1 MKDRP
6 APLKLMV
13 FAGGVTSTHDLPEAG
28 TITLGRSSDNGVCID
43 DPSVSRRHAAL
54 HLGPEVLLEDLGS
67 ANGTSV
73 RSPVQ
78 DAATADLS
86 QSRLAPGR
94 RVAVA
99 PGASFHLG
107 STVLVLR
114 RDERAGDVPAPVIRD
129 EAMRKLHAMLGRVAD
144 GTISVLLLGET
155 GVGKEVLAHALHQ
168 RSPRAAGPFV
178 ALHCA
183 ALTGSLLESELFGHE
198 KGAFTGAVSAK
209 AGLLESAAGGTVF
222 LDEVGELPPD
232 VQVKLLRVIEQR
244 EVLRVG
250 ALRPRPID
258 VRLVSATHRDLE
270 AEVARGTFRQD
281 LFFRLNGIAL
291 TIPPLRER
299 VAEIAELARVFAARV
314 SAQLVRPLVPTLSP
328 EALALLE
335 GYRWPGNIRELRNT
349 VERAVVLCAGP
360 TILPEH
366 LPLDRMRAAA
376 PSVAPPPLS
385 VAPPAPPP
393 SVAAAAGPLRNEIEA
408 LERQRIVDA
417 LEQSAGNQTQAAALL
432 GMPRRTLVAKLVA
445 YNIPRP
451 RKRA

>member
-1 MKDRP
+1 MTDP
-6 APLKLMV
+6 PTALKLMV
-13 FAGGVTSTHDLPEAG
+13 FAGGLTSTHDLPSRG
-28 TITLGRSSDNGVCID
+28 RVSLGRASDNEVCID
-43 DPSVSRRHAAL
+43 DPSVSRHHAAL
-54 HLGPEVLLEDLGS
+54 HLGAEVLLEDLGS
-67 ANGTSV
+67 ANGTSL
-73 RSPVQ
+73 RSPIQ

-86 QSRLAPGR
+86 QTKLAPGR
-94 RVAVA
+94 RVAIA

-114 RDERAGDVPAPVIRD
+114 REARSGDSPSPVIAD
-129 EAMRKLHAMLGRVAD
+129 EAMRRLHAMVARVAD

-155 GVGKEVLAHALHQ
+155 GVGKEVLAHALHE
-168 RSPRAAGPFV
+168 RSPRASGPFV

-183 ALTGSLLESELFGHE
+183 ALSGSLLESELFGHE

-209 AGLLESAAGGTVF
+209 AGLLESAEGGTVF

-232 VQVKLLRVIEQR
+232 VQVKLLRVIEER
-244 EVLRVG
+244 KVLRVG

-281 LFFRLNGIAL
+281 LYFRLNGIAL

-299 VAEIAELARVFAARV
+299 VSEIAELSRVFISRV
-314 SAQLVRPLVPTLSP
+314 AGQLSRPLVPTLSP

-349 VERAVVLCAGP
+349 IERAVVLCSGP

-366 LPLDRMRAAA
+366 LPLDRMRAAPPPPVAAA
-376 PSVAPPPLS
+376 PSVAPPP
-385 VAPPAPPP
+385 
-393 SVAAAAGPLRNEIEA
+393 AGPLRSEIEA

-417 LEQSAGNQTQAAALL
+417 LEQSAGNQTQAATLL

-451 RKRA
+451 RKR

>member
-1 MKDRP
+1 MIEHP
-6 APLKLMV
+6 TALKLMV
-13 FAGGVTSTHDLPEAG
+13 FAGGVTSTHDLPASG
-28 TITLGRSSDNGVCID
+28 TVTLGRASDNAVCID
-43 DPSVSRRHAAL
+43 DPSVSRHHAVL
-54 HLGPEVLLEDLGS
+54 HLGAEVLLEDLGS
-67 ANGTSV
+67 ANGTSL
-73 RSPVQ
+73 RAPVQ

-94 RVAVA
+94 RVAIA
-99 PGASFHLG
+99 PGASFHRG

-114 RDERAGDVPAPVIRD
+114 REARARPSPEPGNGA
-129 EAMRKLHAMLGRVAD
+129 EAMRRLHAMIARVAD

-155 GVGKEVLAHALHQ
+155 GVGKEVLAHTLHQ
-168 RSPRAAGPFV
+168 KSPRASGPFV

-183 ALTGSLLESELFGHE
+183 ALSGSLLESELFGHE

-209 AGLLESAAGGTVF
+209 PGLLESAEGGTVF
-222 LDEVGELPPD
+222 LDEVGELPAD
-232 VQVKLLRVIEQR
+232 VQVKLLRVIEER
-244 EVLRVG
+244 KVLRVG

-299 VAEIAELARVFAARV
+299 VSEIAELSRVFMARV
-314 SAQLVRPLVPTLSP
+314 SAQLARPLVPTLSP

-349 VERAVVLCAGP
+349 IERAVVLCSGP

-366 LPLDRMRAAA
+366 LPLDRMR
-376 PSVAPPPLS
+376 
-385 VAPPAPPP
+385 PAPPSAAPP
-393 SVAAAAGPLRNEIEA
+393 SPAASVVPPSMAPSAGPLRHEIEA

-417 LEQSAGNQTQAAALL
+417 LEQSAGNQTQAATLL

-451 RKRA
+451 RKRG